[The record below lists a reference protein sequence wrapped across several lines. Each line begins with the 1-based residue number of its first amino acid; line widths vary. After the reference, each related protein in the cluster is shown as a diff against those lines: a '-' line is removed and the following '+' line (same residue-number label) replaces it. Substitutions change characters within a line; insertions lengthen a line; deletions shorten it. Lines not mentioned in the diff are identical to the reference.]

1 MSARGESTAIAGS
14 AFGKDVA
21 RDLAVS
27 PKQLQSKYLY
37 DALGSRL
44 FEAICRLPWYP
55 ITRAEL
61 SLLSRHASE
70 ISSEMGDPLTLTE
83 LGPGDGE
90 KTAILASA
98 FVRGRRTLMTH
109 LIDISQ
115 TALDQTE
122 NRLGRYE
129 GISVVGHRATYEE
142 GLRRVAATRRESGRL
157 LVLFLGSNLGNFDTA
172 AARTFLTSIR
182 EALGPGDGLLLGAD
196 LVKPEADL
204 LLAYDDPLGV
214 TAAFNKNL
222 LVRINRELGGN
233 FDLEMFDHRAV
244 FNAEESRVEMHLVSR
259 RDQRIAIPGA
269 DCEIGFKEGETIWT
283 ESSYKYSPER
293 LCGMVEEAGFSL
305 RRRFLDPQAGFT
317 LDLYFAS

>member
-1 MSARGESTAIAGS
+1 MSGPAKPASLAGS
-14 AFGKDVA
+14 TFGHDVA
-21 RDLAVS
+21 RDLALS

-37 DALGSRL
+37 DGLGIRL
-44 FEAICRLPWYP
+44 FESICQMPWYS

-61 SLLSRHASE
+61 SLLSRHALE
-70 ISSEMGDPLTLTE
+70 ISQEMAGPLILTE

-90 KTAILASA
+90 KTALLAAA
-98 FVRGRRTLMTH
+98 FVRGRRRLATH

-115 TALDQTE
+115 TALEQTE
-122 NRLGRYE
+122 HRLGQYE

-142 GLRRVAATRRESGRL
+142 GLRRVAAARDGNGRL
-157 LVLFLGSNLGNFDTA
+157 LVQFLGSNLGNFDTE
-172 AARTFLTSIR
+172 AARTFLASIR
-182 EALGPGDGLLLGAD
+182 AALRPEDALLLGAD

-233 FDLEMFDHRAV
+233 FDLAAFDHRAL
-244 FNAEESRVEMHLVSR
+244 FNPEESRVEMHLVSR
-259 RDQRIAIPGA
+259 RRQDVAIPGA
-269 DCEIGFKEGETIWT
+269 ECEVRFEEGETIWT
-283 ESSYKYSPER
+283 ESSYKYSSEK
-293 LCGMVEEAGFSL
+293 LCEMVEEAGFSL
-305 RRRFLDPQAGFT
+305 ERRYLESQARFT